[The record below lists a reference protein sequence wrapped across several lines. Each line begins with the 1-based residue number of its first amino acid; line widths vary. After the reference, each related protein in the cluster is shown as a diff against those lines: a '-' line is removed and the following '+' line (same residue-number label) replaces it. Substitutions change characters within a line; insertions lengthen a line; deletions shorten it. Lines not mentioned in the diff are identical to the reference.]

1 MVQRVAERPIA
12 KKNDNVTS
20 YLAGEN
26 LTARRNALHEVWDI
40 LDASCK
46 PMTDTELKEQ
56 NRRRF
61 KAGVTTRRWT
71 RQRLATAAVD
81 LRDLYKVIENGP
93 LRPHGSPTG
102 RVAQT
107 WVVKR

>member
-1 MVQRVAERPIA
+1 MDRVMDRPVA
-12 KKNDNVTS
+12 KKNDAFTS
-20 YLAGEN
+20 YLAGDNEV
-26 LTARRNALHEVWDI
+26 ARRLALHEVWDI

-81 LRDLYKVIENGP
+81 LRDLYEVIENGP